1 MKILLGIVS
10 ENNTK
15 EIASLVCF
23 YQIMHNKASNKY
35 RGGGRSL
42 EGRKMRLLAWPSA
55 PDQKEKVW

>member
-1 MKILLGIVS
+1 MGIVS

-23 YQIMHNKASNKY
+23 IKLCTTKPPINTK
-35 RGGGRSL
+35 GEGEWLEDL
-42 EGRKMRLLAWPSA
+42 EGSA